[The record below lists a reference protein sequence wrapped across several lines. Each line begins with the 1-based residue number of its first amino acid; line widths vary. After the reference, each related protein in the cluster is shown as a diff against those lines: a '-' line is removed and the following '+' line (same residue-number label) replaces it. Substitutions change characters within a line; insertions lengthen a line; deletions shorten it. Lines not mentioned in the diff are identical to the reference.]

1 MSIRLRL
8 IIMSLISFLSL
19 AILAGLGYMGN
30 DRLKN
35 TVIYNDGLSE
45 LRALVN
51 LDSSLLNIHNQ
62 YLLTLQHDPKDPK
75 IVSMHDHE
83 QTMHFEQMLA
93 YRDKIE
99 KQLKEFYAHHQAH
112 YVAEEMKRFQTSLDT
127 YLSSVETGIELFR
140 SGQYNQANLHLLTKM
155 NPQVRETLSL
165 NQQARSQTMTLARQA
180 QLEAEDFANS
190 QSNLMLLLGVLF
202 LVLIGL
208 ISWFTT
214 QSIRKGIIQ
223 TVNSVTD
230 IAQSMKFDTKVKP
243 TKDELNQIST
253 ALNGMLK
260 SVYNSILESNSVV
273 GAMANGQFDKRIQ
286 ADLKG
291 DLAELKQGVNGSVE
305 SVEFMMSELSKIMQ
319 ALHEGRF
326 DAKMDERVPKAFSQQ
341 VEAALGSLDNVIDE
355 VNDIMNAMT
364 QGAFSQR
371 VNVVAKGQ
379 LDTLKNNV
387 NQSMDALEAAV
398 ADITKVVIAQSEGD
412 LTQTIKA
419 EYQGQLDV
427 LKQAI
432 NKSTQNLDEIV
443 SIAVETAESVSHASL
458 EVAQGSMDL
467 SDRVQRQAAAIEQ
480 SSATMEEFSAAVQN
494 NAQNAQEA
502 TELERVVETKAK
514 QASKVMTSTI
524 EAMNAIQQS
533 SHKISEIVTLIDGI
547 AFQTNLLALNAA
559 VEAARAGEHGRGF
572 AVVAG
577 EVRAL
582 AQKSADAA
590 KDITSLINE
599 SVDRINQGTKLASE
613 SGEVINEIAVSI
625 ERATEMSVEISNA
638 SSEQSEGVLQLQ
650 KAISEIDEGTQ
661 QNAALVEQ
669 TSAAAES
676 MREQSHVLSER
687 MAFFKT
693 TKTTKTNQAP
703 SLPPKR
709 KDKPETKSSL
719 AAQASTEKAKESTS
733 KDEWAEF

>member
-8 IIMSLISFLSL
+8 IIMSLISFISL
-19 AILAGLGYMGN
+19 AVLAGLGYLGN

-35 TVIYNDGLSE
+35 IVIYNDGLSE

-51 LDSSLLNIHNQ
+51 LDSALLSIHNQ
-62 YLLTLQHDPKDPK
+62 YLLTIQHNPDNPE
-75 IVSMHDHE
+75 IVSMHDH
-83 QTMHFEQMLA
+83 QATMHFEQIFG
-93 YRDKIE
+93 YRE
-99 KQLKEFYAHHQAH
+99 KMDEQLKAFYAHYQSG
-112 YVAEEMKRFQTSLDT
+112 YVADEMKKFQTSLDV
-127 YLSSVETGIELFR
+127 YLSSLEMGIEMFR
-140 SGQYNQANLHLLTKM
+140 NNQYNQANLLLLTKM
-155 NPQVRETLSL
+155 NPQLSEALKL
-165 NQQARSQTMTLARQA
+165 NQQARSKTMELARQA
-180 QLEAEDFANS
+180 QLEAQAFANS
-190 QSNLMLLLGVLF
+190 QSNLMLILGALF
-202 LVLIGL
+202 LILIGL

-214 QSIRKGIIQ
+214 QSIRKGINQ
-223 TVNSVTD
+223 TVQSVSQ
-230 IAQSMKFDTKVKP
+230 IAQSMQFDTKIKP

-253 ALNGMLK
+253 ALNMMLQ
-260 SVYNSILESNSVV
+260 SVYKSIVEANTVV

-305 SVEFMMSELSKIMQ
+305 SVEFMMSELSKVMA
-319 ALHEGRF
+319 ALHDGRF
-326 DAKMDERVPKAFSQQ
+326 DAKMDERVPKAFSEQ
-341 VEAALGSLDNVIDE
+341 VEGALSSLDKVIDE
-355 VNDIMNAMT
+355 VNAIMNAMT
-364 QGAFSQR
+364 KGEFSQR
-371 VNVVAKGQ
+371 VEVVARGQ
-379 LDTLKNNV
+379 LNRLKTNV
-387 NQSMDALEAAV
+387 NDSMDALEEAV
-398 ADITKVVIAQSEGD
+398 ADITKIIIAQAEGD
-412 LTQTIKA
+412 LTQTISA
-419 EYQGQLDV
+419 DYQGQLDV

-443 SIAVETAESVSHASL
+443 SVAVETAESVSHAAL
-458 EVAQGSMDL
+458 EVAQGSLDL

-494 NAQNAQEA
+494 NAQNANEA
-502 TELERVVETKAK
+502 TKLERVVESKAK
-514 QASKVMTSTI
+514 QASKVMSSTI

-533 SHKISEIVTLIDGI
+533 SQKISEIVTLIDGI

-582 AQKSADAA
+582 AQKSAEAA
-590 KDITSLINE
+590 KDITGLINE

-650 KAISEIDEGTQ
+650 KSISEIDEGTQ

-676 MREQSHVLSER
+676 MREQSQVLSER

-693 TKTTKTNQAP
+693 SQTRQSK
-703 SLPPKR
+703 SLP
-709 KDKPETKSSL
+709 KP
-719 AAQASTEKAKESTS
+719 KAKDSMPKKTS
-733 KDEWAEF
+733 ALEKSDKQEKNNDWAEF